1 MKRNIAIAPMYRYIP
16 ELVQVRESD
25 AQKSI
30 GGYAAKFDK
39 ETNLGW
45 MTESIAQG
53 AFDDVLGDDVRC
65 LFNHD
70 ANQILG
76 RTKSGT
82 LKIEQ
87 DSTGLK
93 YDNQMSSTSPI
104 ALHVMDSISRGDV
117 NQSSFAFT
125 IKEHSWDKRKSAEG
139 FEYYHRTI
147 VKVERLYD
155 VSPVV
160 YPAYDDATVEELGAS
175 LEDFI
180 KREMPEEMPHM
191 KEIRSKFLK
200 EEIENLQ
207 EQMELASQRAQKIIS
222 LKLKALR
229 FKLFQTSNF

>member
-1 MKRNIAIAPMYRYIP
+1 MKRNIAIVPSYRYIP
-16 ELVQVRESD
+16 EVVEVRESD
-25 AQKSI
+25 AAKSI

-45 MTESIAQG
+45 MTESIAKG

-87 DSTGLK
+87 DETGLK

-117 NQSSFAFT
+117 TQSSFAFT

-139 FEYYHRTI
+139 FEYYHRTV

-160 YPAYDDATVEELGAS
+160 YPAYEDATVEELGRS

-180 KREMPEEMPHM
+180 QREMPEEMNKM

-200 EEIENLQ
+200 VEIENLQ
-207 EQMELASQRAQKIIS
+207 EEMELASARARKMMG
-222 LKLKALR
+222 LR
-229 FKLFQTSNF
+229 MRVLASQYKQLCNS

>member
-1 MKRNIAIAPMYRYIP
+1 MKRNIAIVPSYRYIP
-16 ELVQVRESD
+16 EVVQVREAD
-25 AQKSI
+25 TNKSI

-45 MTESIAQG
+45 ITESIAQG

-82 LKIEQ
+82 LKIDQ
-87 DSTGLK
+87 DETGLK
-93 YDNQMSSTSPI
+93 YDNIMSSTSPI
-104 ALHVMDSISRGDV
+104 AAHVMDSISRGDV
-117 NQSSFAFT
+117 NQSSFAFS

-160 YPAYDDATVEELGAS
+160 YPAYEDATVEELGRS

-180 KREMPEEMPHM
+180 KREMPEEIVKM
-191 KEIRSKFLK
+191 KEIRSRFLK
-200 EEIENLQ
+200 EEIENVQ
-207 EQMELASQRAQKIIS
+207 EQMEMASARAKKMMGLRMKVLASVYKQLCNS
-222 LKLKALR
+222 
-229 FKLFQTSNF
+229 